1 MGRRYLIVADDF
13 TGANDTGVQMCRR
26 GLSTSVIFA
35 GRNLPD
41 QEGSIVIDTES
52 RGMTPECAGAATA
65 DAVKDIDF
73 SSFTYVIKKVD
84 STLRGNVA
92 AEIKAVDEAFGSE
105 LVIFAPALPDLNRTT
120 EGGVHKLNGVPI
132 TETEIAKDPKKPVT
146 EDNIQKIL
154 QSVYEEPVA
163 YVDLDTIRSGAI
175 DLSGARVFTFDSVLN
190 SDLQAV
196 IRAAKATGRKT
207 LYIGTAAMADNIME
221 LESRTIPALG
231 LVASVSAVTN
241 GQIHAAEKAGVKLI
255 QIPVHD
261 ILDGVQ
267 TLDPYLDMTVASLKE
282 GKDTILCSSSSYNR
296 DELELSARAGA
307 RKGMEI
313 WQVSEYVQKMMG
325 EAARVILDR
334 VEVAGLF
341 LTGGDTAMGV
351 MDALGADG
359 STIISE
365 IAVGIPM
372 MKMSG
377 GLKDGLKMVTKAGAF
392 GREDAALFAL
402 RKLKEK

>member
-1 MGRRYLIVADDF
+1 
-13 TGANDTGVQMCRR
+13 
-26 GLSTSVIFA
+26 
-35 GRNLPD
+35 
-41 QEGSIVIDTES
+41 
-52 RGMTPECAGAATA
+52 MTPECAGAATA

-392 GREDAALFAL
+392 GREDAAMFAL